1 MSHNMSE
8 TAGKINP
15 GNIFEI
21 AQQIAKNIPPP
32 GEGENIDLPNMVKY
46 VTQSVTQMMG
56 TGDVDFSSIV
66 KSFEQ
71 LQTHEPN
78 LTQMPNSK
86 IKLPN
91 SIKKCMEA
99 PKDQINHIGE
109 TLIDPKNVEHGD
121 KHFEELNDDSDADEF
136 RPRTKDL
143 HFTLNVDLEDFYRG
157 KTKKLAIH
165 RKRIQKDASGKIKVV
180 EEKKKIAINIE
191 PGMRDDQVIRFN
203 KEADELPGY
212 ETGDIVITLCE
223 NPHGYFERE
232 GDNLFIVKKVSLY
245 EALAVTCGREI
256 DLTIKHLDG
265 SYLSLKTNKKTLHS
279 NEGIRKIKGEGM
291 PYYKKEGFGDLFV
304 RFNLIIP
311 DTIDKSK
318 IDMLR
323 DIFSVYNEK
332 ITLSEHSKVR
342 MCALEDVTE
351 EDMEALEYDYS
362 TDDDESDYSESE
374 ESYEEPK
381 RGEKKLPQAVE
392 KIAGRRKVR

>member
-1 MSHNMSE
+1 MIINITMVSIITMPHNVSDS
-8 TAGKINP
+8 AGKMNP
-15 GNIFEI
+15 NNIFEM

-32 GEGENIDLPNMVKY
+32 GEGENIDIPNMVKY

-56 TGDVDFSSIV
+56 TGDVDFSNIV
-66 KSFEQ
+66 KSFENMQ
-71 LQTHEPN
+71 NQPRVAQTEQKKV
-78 LTQMPNSK
+78 TQ
-86 IKLPN
+86 
-91 SIKKCMEA
+91 E
-99 PKDQINHIGE
+99 
-109 TLIDPKNVEHGD
+109 LIDPKDIERGD
-121 KHFEELNDDSDADEF
+121 KYFEELNDDTDADEF

-143 HFTLNVDLEDFYRG
+143 HFTLNVDLEDFYKG

-165 RKRIQKDASGKIKVV
+165 RKRIQKDASGKVKVV

-232 GDNLFIVKKVSLY
+232 GDNLFIVKKVSIY

-256 DLTIKHLDG
+256 DLNIKHLDG
-265 SYLSLKTNKKTLHS
+265 TYLSLKTNKKALHS
-279 NEGIRKIKGEGM
+279 NDGIRKVKGEGM
-291 PYYKKEGFGDLFV
+291 PYYKKDGFGDLFV
-304 RFNLIIP
+304 RFNLVIP

-323 DIFSVYNEK
+323 DIFPGYNEN
-332 ITLSEHSKVR
+332 SGVNNHSAVKVR
-342 MCALEDVTE
+342 NLEDVTE
-351 EDMEALEYDYS
+351 ADMEALDYGYS
-362 TDDDESDYSESE
+362 ESDDESEYSESSE

-381 RGEKKLPQAVE
+381 RGEKKLPHAVE
-392 KIAGRRKVR
+392 KIAGRRKGR

>member
-1 MSHNMSE
+1 MSNND
-8 TAGKINP
+8 GRLNP
-15 GNIFEI
+15 NNIFEI
-21 AQQIAKNIPPP
+21 AQQIAKNMPPP

-46 VTQSVTQMMG
+46 VTQSVSQMMG
-56 TGDVDFSSIV
+56 TGDVDFSGIV

-71 LQTHEPN
+71 LQSNTPDRREASKDTAEPYTVYRKASEVN
-78 LTQMPNSK
+78 RSREELVD
-86 IKLPN
+86 
-91 SIKKCMEA
+91 
-99 PKDQINHIGE
+99 PKDV
-109 TLIDPKNVEHGD
+109 DRGD

-143 HFTLNVDLEDFYRG
+143 HFTLNVDLEDFYKG

-165 RKRIQKDASGKIKVV
+165 RKRIQKDASGKTKVV

-191 PGMRDDQVIRFN
+191 PGMRDDQIIRFN

-245 EALAVTCGREI
+245 EALAVTCGRDI
-256 DLTIKHLDG
+256 DLNIKHLDG
-265 SYLSLKTNKKTLHS
+265 SYLSLKTNKKALHS

-291 PYYKKEGFGDLFV
+291 PYYKKDGFGDLFV
-304 RFNLIIP
+304 RFNLVIP

-323 DIFSVYNEK
+323 EIFPGYNDSGSV
-332 ITLSEHSKVR
+332 TDRSTVR
-342 MCALEDVTE
+342 ACTLEDVTE
-351 EDMEALEYDYS
+351 ADMEALDYDYS
-362 TDDDESDYSESE
+362 SEDDESEYSEESE

-381 RGEKKLPQAVE
+381 RGEKKLPHAVE

>member
-1 MSHNMSE
+1 MSNND
-8 TAGKINP
+8 GRLNP
-15 GNIFEI
+15 NNIFEI
-21 AQQIAKNIPPP
+21 AQQIAKNMPPP

-46 VTQSVTQMMG
+46 VTQSVSQMMG
-56 TGDVDFSSIV
+56 TGDVDFTGIV

-71 LQTHEPN
+71 LQSPSAPVRNQELIN
-78 LTQMPNSK
+78 
-86 IKLPN
+86 
-91 SIKKCMEA
+91 
-99 PKDQINHIGE
+99 PKDIK
-109 TLIDPKNVEHGD
+109 LIDPKDIERGD

-143 HFTLNVDLEDFYRG
+143 HFTLNVDLEDFYKG

-165 RKRIQKDASGKIKVV
+165 RKRIQKDAAGKTKVV

-245 EALAVTCGREI
+245 EALAVTCGRDI
-256 DLTIKHLDG
+256 DLNIKHLDG
-265 SYLSLKTNKKTLHS
+265 SFLSLKTNKKALHS

-311 DTIDKSK
+311 DSIDKSK

-323 DIFSVYNEK
+323 EIFPGYNDSVTDRSTARNC
-332 ITLSEHSKVR
+332 T
-342 MCALEDVTE
+342 LEDVTE
-351 EDMEALEYDYS
+351 ADMEALDYDYS
-362 TDDDESDYSESE
+362 SEDDESEYSEESE

-381 RGEKKLPQAVE
+381 RGEKRLPHAVE